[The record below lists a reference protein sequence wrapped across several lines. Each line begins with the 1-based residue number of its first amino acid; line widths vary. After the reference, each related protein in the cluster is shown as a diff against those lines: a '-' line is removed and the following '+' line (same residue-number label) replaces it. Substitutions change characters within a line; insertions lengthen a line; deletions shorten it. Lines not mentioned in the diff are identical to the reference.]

1 MWWGRGAH
9 GGEGSKTRLQAPK
22 RTIFLASR
30 AMPKSAMKRK
40 KKEFVPVVP
49 NDRGRHSTTRRAP
62 PEEYHLTPQF

>member
-1 MWWGRGAH
+1 
-9 GGEGSKTRLQAPK
+9 
-22 RTIFLASR
+22 
-30 AMPKSAMKRK
+30 MPKSAMKRK